1 MCRAGIPVTPYSMRT
16 GQKKNPSQTSCRME
30 APGNGCT
37 THQIALF
44 LNFVSLPPLL
54 CASSEIWHLGAKRK
68 DSTNR
73 SSYLSFKWF
82 YLKKSL
88 SIIFF
93 FLFSRVYEFKLTGGS
108 VNVTCLIR
116 RSEQTFLSPDTST
129 SSIGVIPRFSQAS
142 PEMGSLRHVLGLA
155 RMDMPETPPLQLT
168 NCECSRLDWAR
179 NRAGF
184 GKQIYD
190 WATFLKQK
198 RAHWRQENTSV
209 NSNSAHRFSHYQQ
222 LLSHSKW
229 PLNHF
234 CLSISSPNYSK
245 QALASINRLPGCWLR
260 SEWVQSD

>member
-1 MCRAGIPVTPYSMRT
+1 MGAQHTKLLCFWTLFPCHHCCVHLLKYDIL
-16 GQKKNPSQTSCRME
+16 GQKEKT
-30 APGNGCT
+30 A
-37 THQIALF
+37 QIAPLISHLSDFIWRKVF
-44 LNFVSLPPLL
+44 LL
-54 CASSEIWHLGAKRK
+54 
-68 DSTNR
+68 
-73 SSYLSFKWF
+73 
-82 YLKKSL
+82 
-88 SIIFF
+88 FF

-116 RSEQTFLSPDTST
+116 RSEQTFLSLDTST

-209 NSNSAHRFSHYQQ
+209 NSNSAHRFSHYQL

-234 CLSISSPNYSK
+234 CLSISSLNYSK